1 MHSIKL
7 ILTDVDGTILPYG
20 HRQIP
25 ARTIEAFHAAI
36 DAGIHLGVA
45 TGRDSTWVPRFFGGD
60 AACSATSIAS
70 NGSEVFLDG
79 RKIRESHLDV
89 GGLREVAAIV
99 REVPGAGMLVF
110 YEGKPLLVEGTKEDL
125 ALSFPAYAAAC
136 QEVDDVPDEAPIK
149 GNVFFGPLAAEE
161 YEPLVDRLNRTVSTL
176 DFDIPQPGFG
186 NIMPH
191 GSNKATAIDVLV
203 EALGITLDQVVVF
216 GDNGN
221 DVPMLS
227 HVPNSVAVSNAS
239 AEAATAA
246 RWHVGACDD
255 EAVGE
260 AIAALAAGEW
270 PFTV

>member
-1 MHSIKL
+1 MHAIKL
-7 ILTDVDGTILPYG
+7 VLTDVDGTILPYG
-20 HRQIP
+20 ERQIP
-25 ARTIEAFHAAI
+25 ERTIDAFHAAI
-36 DAGIHLGVA
+36 DAGIHVGVA

-60 AACSATSIAS
+60 AVCSATSVAS

-79 RKIRESHLDV
+79 EKIRESHLDV
-89 GGLREVAAIV
+89 AGLRQVASIV

-110 YEGKPLLVEGTKEDL
+110 YSGKPLLVEGTKEDL
-125 ALSFPAYAAAC
+125 ALSFSAYAEVC

-149 GNVFFGPLAAEE
+149 GNVFFGPLAPEV
-161 YEPLVDRLNRTVSTL
+161 YEPLVERLNRSVSTL

-191 GSNKATAIDVLV
+191 GSNKATAIDVLA

-221 DVPMLS
+221 DVPMLN
-227 HVPNSVAVSNAS
+227 HVPNSVAVANAS
-239 AEAATAA
+239 PEAVSAA
-246 RWHVGACDD
+246 QWHIGTC
-255 EAVGE
+255 EEQAVGE
-260 AIAALAAGEW
+260 AIAALAAGAW